1 MDHLPQSIY
10 IKGKRK
16 TSSSSTSR
24 EEDIAKELLSL
35 RYWIAVTNAVKLI
48 LEAVKIYLK
57 LSKVK
62 DTFRLIHQLV
72 NLHHGRKFWLL
83 IVMDLFT
90 KDQLTPLTASK
101 MHLSTSEVLI
111 TFDHT
116 LNGYR
121 TISTSHKLLRCYW
134 LELQLEEQLLS
145 YGLPLWRK
153 CLKILRLF
161 TV

>member
-35 RYWIAVTNAVKLI
+35 KYWIAVTNAVKLI

-57 LSKVK
+57 LLKVK

-72 NLHHGRKFWLL
+72 NLHHGRKF
-83 IVMDLFT
+83 
-90 KDQLTPLTASK
+90 
-101 MHLSTSEVLI
+101 
-111 TFDHT
+111 
-116 LNGYR
+116 
-121 TISTSHKLLRCYW
+121 
-134 LELQLEEQLLS
+134 
-145 YGLPLWRK
+145 
-153 CLKILRLF
+153 
-161 TV
+161 